1 MKSSASVVCILQM
14 EVGGTEEETCSTR
27 SPNKKVTNLK
37 FNLRSLAP
45 QPEFLPVTLSQFCPI
60 EPSVITEVFYNG

>member
-1 MKSSASVVCILQM
+1 MKSSASVVCILQI
-14 EVGGTEEETCSTR
+14 EVRGTEEETCSTR

-45 QPEFLPVTLSQFCPI
+45 QPEFLPVTLYARVL
-60 EPSVITEVFYNG
+60 PSVITEVFYNG